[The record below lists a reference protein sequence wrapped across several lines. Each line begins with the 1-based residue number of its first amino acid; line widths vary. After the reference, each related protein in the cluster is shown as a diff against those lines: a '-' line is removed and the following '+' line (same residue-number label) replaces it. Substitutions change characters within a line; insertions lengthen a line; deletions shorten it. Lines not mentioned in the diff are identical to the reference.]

1 MDVNGHPGLYLQTAL
16 STTGLL
22 MLIKVQ
28 NLMPQIL
35 LFKKFAFFSFPFI
48 MNARC
53 EQHVY

>member
-16 STTGLL
+16 SPTGLL

-35 LFKKFAFFSFPFI
+35 LLKNLLSFLSSS
-48 MNARC
+48 
-53 EQHVY
+53 